1 MKIAILGYSGSG
13 KSTLS
18 KYLSKK
24 YKIPLLYLDTV
35 QFLPNWELRDRKEAK
50 SLVLDFINKES
61 WVIDGNYTSFYQEER
76 LFLADKI
83 IYMKF
88 NRFSC
93 LRRAIKRY
101 FKFKNTTRD
110 SMAEGC
116 NEKIDLEF
124 IYWILHKG
132 RNKETKIHY
141 KKLLDKYR
149 DKVIIIKNQKQLD
162 LFMENL
168 DSHIKIEKISPK

>member
-1 MKIAILGYSGSG
+1 
-13 KSTLS
+13 
-18 KYLSKK
+18 
-24 YKIPLLYLDTV
+24 
-35 QFLPNWELRDRKEAK
+35 
-50 SLVLDFINKES
+50 
-61 WVIDGNYTSFYQEER
+61 
-76 LFLADKI
+76 
-83 IYMKF
+83 
-88 NRFSC
+88 
-93 LRRAIKRY
+93 
-101 FKFKNTTRD
+101 
-110 SMAEGC
+110 MAEGC

>member
-18 KYLSKK
+18 KYLSEK
-24 YKIPLLYLDTV
+24 YSIPLLYLDTV
-35 QFLPNWELRDRKEAK
+35 QFLPNWELRDREEAR

-61 WVIDGNYTSFYQEER
+61 WVIDGNYTSFFQEER
-76 LFLADKI
+76 LSLADRI

-88 NRFSC
+88 NRLSC
-93 LRRAIKRY
+93 LYRVFKRY
-101 FKFKNTTRD
+101 LQFKNTTRD

-116 NEKIDLEF
+116 KEKLDFEF

-132 RNKETKIHY
+132 RDKETREHY
-141 KKLLDKYR
+141 KEILEKHRNKTI
-149 DKVIIIKNQKQLD
+149 VIKNQKQLQI
-162 LFMENL
+162 FKGN
-168 DSHIKIEKISPK
+168 INKYV